1 MPWPIENIHPLI
13 ATWISPSLDGEHL
26 PLYAFLIC
34 MKSDMNRHTQTERE
48 SDWECVWEREKS
60 SSSILHISSKELSY
74 LLKNLCVPIVRTDQ
88 GNHPD
93 DAWATDDSPDHYD
106 TDAGSLVKPAN
117 PSTSLVLK
125 IPQTM
130 FLWALHYPYR
140 AQYTDSTWTALGWV
154 GHCTQHGFQSE
165 DCPLPS
171 HPHMI
176 FIIIS
181 WCYNKYLPVIL

>member
-1 MPWPIENIHPLI
+1 MSFWDVWKPRKRERKPLV
-13 ATWISPSLDGEHL
+13 
-26 PLYAFLIC
+26 FL
-34 MKSDMNRHTQTERE
+34 SSQE
-48 SDWECVWEREKS
+48 SSC
-60 SSSILHISSKELSY
+60 

-93 DAWATDDSPDHYD
+93 DAWATDDSLDHYD
-106 TDAGSLVKPAN
+106 TDAGSSVKPAN
-117 PSTSLVLK
+117 PSTSLVQK
-125 IPQTM
+125 TPQMM
-130 FLWALHYPYR
+130 FLWALRYPSR